1 MKPGWLYLFLQLLVP
16 ALFCCS
22 IETVPVVA
30 RETAPDRPVGAME
43 NIALLDSVARHYADT
58 LAHDVATHSFTDF
71 RILISQHPAAER
83 LRQHIM
89 ARTTSS
95 VAINQPASRID
106 NALTVLDL
114 YIADYAIR
122 YSLHEPSTD
131 SLIREV
137 HLAVNTTLTNPGGT
151 SLPFPDYDM
160 TLRDTVARIDIP
172 FIESRQYLYGQAPI
186 PDRPSGFY
194 SDIVEPLIIVSSA
207 IITVL
212 LLFTVRSQ

>member
-1 MKPGWLYLFLQLLVP
+1 MKPGRLYLFFRLLIPALLCGIIRAVP
-16 ALFCCS
+16 AS
-22 IETVPVVA
+22 AYDATS
-30 RETAPDRPVGAME
+30 DRPVAVRE

-58 LAHDVATHSFTDF
+58 LAHDVATRSFTDF

-89 ARTTSS
+89 SRTNSS
-95 VAINQPASRID
+95 VAINQPTSHID

-122 YSLHEPSTD
+122 YALHETSTD
-131 SLIREV
+131 SLVRDA
-137 HLAVNTTLTNPGGT
+137 HLAVNTTLTTPGGT
-151 SLPFPDYDM
+151 SLPFPDYDI
-160 TLRDTVARIDIP
+160 TLRDTIARTDIP

-207 IITVL
+207 LITVL